1 MSGPAHDAMSRI
13 LLIDDDAAF
22 CQILS
27 RHLVR
32 RGMAVQAAHDAESAL
47 RLATDCA
54 PAQRPGRI
62 LLDLRLG
69 ADSGLAL
76 IPRLHAACPEARIV
90 LATGYA
96 SIATAVDAI
105 RRGAWNYLPKPF
117 DVDTLLRSFDSAA
130 DEDPPVPA
138 ADAAPTLRRMG
149 WEHVQRVL
157 ADCGGNVS
165 SAARVLGVDRRTL
178 QRRLAKRPVR
188 ERG

>member
-1 MSGPAHDAMSRI
+1 MTAAKRI
-13 LLIDDDAAF
+13 LLIDDDMAF
-22 CQILS
+22 CQVLS

-32 RGMAVQAAHDAESAL
+32 RGLAVQAAHDADTAL
-47 RLATDCA
+47 RAVLETP
-54 PAQRPGRI
+54 PALPPDWI

-69 ADSGLAL
+69 ADNGLTL
-76 IPRLHAACPEARIV
+76 IHALHAACPDARIV

-117 DVDTLLRSFDSAA
+117 DVDTLLRSFDAVADAA
-130 DEDPPVPA
+130 MPA
-138 ADAAPTLRRMG
+138 DAAEAAPTLRRFG
-149 WEHVQRVL
+149 WEHMQRVL

-165 SAARVLGVDRRTL
+165 SAARMLGVDRRTL

-188 ERG
+188 ERS